1 MTRRVRGE
9 VAHGLGEPRADR
21 GVVSA
26 GAGKGLG
33 GELLA
38 KLCRGRAA
46 ILLHLIEHAQVIGRI
61 DDDGD
66 ARMVLGA
73 GADQRRAADVD
84 VLDASGEIRAA
95 RRRALERIEIDGEK
109 IDLGDGVIFERLLVA
124 VLAAHREQPA
134 MDFRMQRLHP
144 PIHHFG
150 ALRDLGDVGHLEAC
164 LAQRLGGAA
173 GGDELHALRR
183 EATRKIDEPRLV
195 ADRKERAGNLLHGRM
210 SREQS

>member
-1 MTRRVRGE
+1 MRVLAIAERIDQHAGDDAARGGE

-95 RRRALERIEIDGEK
+95 HRRALERIEIDGEK
-109 IDLGDGVIFERLLVA
+109 IDLGMA
-124 VLAAHREQPA
+124 
-134 MDFRMQRLHP
+134 
-144 PIHHFG
+144 
-150 ALRDLGDVGHLEAC
+150 
-164 LAQRLGGAA
+164 
-173 GGDELHALRR
+173 
-183 EATRKIDEPRLV
+183 
-195 ADRKERAGNLLHGRM
+195 
-210 SREQS
+210 